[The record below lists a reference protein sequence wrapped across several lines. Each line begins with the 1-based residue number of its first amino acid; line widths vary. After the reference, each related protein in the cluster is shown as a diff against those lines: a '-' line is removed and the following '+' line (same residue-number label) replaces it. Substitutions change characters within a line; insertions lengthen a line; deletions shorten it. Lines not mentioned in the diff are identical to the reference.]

1 MSDSHNNSSFE
12 IVVIFPPQTQNWYKL
27 SSNRYKIRKKNA
39 EYLYDVQDWL
49 PFCKQDD
56 WFSKFSGTSKSLQ
69 YHLRELD
76 RQMYVF
82 VRHIE
87 KLYSIRTL
95 SKGYRY
101 LSSGNLQTVAAH
113 SLVLLLRILLDYLI
127 RFSCISKHCISID
140 KKRKLPH
147 SRDRCVK
154 DKNRKK

>member
-1 MSDSHNNSSFE
+1 MSDSRNNSSFE

-27 SSNRYKIRKKNA
+27 STNRYKIRKKNA

-69 YHLRELD
+69 HHLRELD

-101 LSSGNLQTVAAH
+101 LSSGNLQISCGSFTRSAAPNSSWLSH
-113 SLVLLLRILLDYLI
+113 PLLFYFQALHL
-127 RFSCISKHCISID
+127 
-140 KKRKLPH
+140 
-147 SRDRCVK
+147 
-154 DKNRKK
+154 NW